1 MSKDS
6 AGIDVGYPI
15 FGARFIN
22 NKAVLVTGGGGEG
35 NHGLPNKITVI
46 KCLFKVS
53 DKSRRLQKFRE
64 IVLPDNED
72 SPMCVD
78 ISGST
83 DDGHLV
89 FIGCNQSE
97 ELAKSMNI
105 NHNLRKYVY
114 TLEEHLRFQD
124 AAQLE
129 EEISLDEVGEYPK
142 AVCVSSDGSLGCL
155 MTSKTPSSISIFNPD
170 TLDLIFKF
178 TPSSDVEIKDF
189 QLSPNNG
196 KSLCYVTGSSV
207 EVINPASGSLVSSSS
222 KSPAVTKTL
231 SKYILSKVKY
241 INASTVV
248 IVAALRNGKGV
259 ALIQYSTAN
268 QTIDKIKEIKSK
280 MRCVAFDISVTQ
292 DLLAFAGNDCSLNIF
307 RLSDFKILKTYKN
320 YHKFAITCLSFC
332 PNGSKLAS
340 GSSDANVKV
349 LKLRPNY
356 AKGRSVIGSLFNYLI
371 KNKHVANTGI
381 FLQKAHETGQLQDY
395 LALASKNSE
404 VYLQQGREYGLVAW
418 DQAQVYGK
426 IGLSH
431 LKHYGELGYSIV
443 QEKINLNTEREA
455 TTDDTTIA
463 TSEVPAVEN
472 SISATSESNSDAK
485 QSLAPVQPPDD
496 SSKAASTAHMSHTLE
511 DIVSQVTK
519 NVADITGKEDFDSS
533 SFFSDTTNYVTTEI
547 LSTVLAPVTS
557 SIEVVPEM
565 DEIKEEVI
573 YGTNSTLSDIS
584 SESTPTVSTSTIS
597 TPTVASED
605 SEASVEDDDEKT
617 EGDENTDSE
626 DGNDEEA
633 ETEGAEAEDGDES
646 EETEAEEGEESEED
660 DQEEAIS
667 ETESLTTAAES
678 ITQGTTAATTI
689 SPSDTEASSEE
700 AKDLDD
706 DRYSLG
712 LETEEYE
719 ETEEEEQSQY
729 SGEEESLSEYSTVSS
744 PEPVLSQASTI
755 IEEVIISEI
764 SASTIVEE
772 SVSAPTEETS
782 TEEPANETS
791 TRDLSNE
798 NDTSQPS
805 QQATDDESNTIAVPN
820 DETPSPSIAEETYTS
835 IELPTFDYE
844 SKKTAEATSEL
855 TAEEIP
861 EQTSELTAE
870 EITEQTSELTAEEIP
885 EHTADS
891 IVAAVAE
898 STANGLEESETEA
911 ITLLEDVPSAQP
923 AVTPSAAPIVE
934 ESANDGLTNSTTP
947 IPDAASSESST
958 STVKPTT
965 KRSKKK
971 RSKKKSG
978 SKSSSGQPSK
988 AVVHDEL

>member
-155 MTSKTPSSISIFNPD
+155 MTSKTPSSIFIFNPD

-371 KNKHVANTGI
+371 MIILVAITGI

-395 LALASKNSE
+395 LSLASKNSE
-404 VYLQQGREYGLVAW
+404 VYLQQGREYGLVAL
-418 DQAQVYGK
+418 DQAQIYGK

-431 LKHYGELGYSIV
+431 LKHYGELGYSII

-455 TTDDTTIA
+455 TSDDSTIA

-472 SISATSESNSDAK
+472 SISATSESNSDTK

-557 SIEVVPEM
+557 SIEAVPEM

-573 YGTNSTLSDIS
+573 YGTNSTLSDILY
-584 SESTPTVSTSTIS
+584 ESTS
-597 TPTVASED
+597 TVASED
-605 SEASVEDDDEKT
+605 SEAPVAN
-617 EGDENTDSE
+617 GDENTDSE

-633 ETEGAEAEDGDES
+633 ETEGAEAADGDES
-646 EETEAEEGEESEED
+646 EEADAEEGEESEED
-660 DQEEAIS
+660 DEEEAIS
-667 ETESLTTAAES
+667 ETESLTTASES
-678 ITQGTTAATTI
+678 ITQETTGATTI
-689 SPSDTEASSEE
+689 SPSDAEASSEE
-700 AKDLDD
+700 AENLDD

-719 ETEEEEQSQY
+719 EAEEEVQSQY
-729 SGEEESLSEYSTVSS
+729 SGEEESLFEQSTVSS
-744 PEPVLSQASTI
+744 PEPVLSQASSI
-755 IEEVIISEI
+755 IEEVIIPEI
-764 SASTIVEE
+764 SASTIAEE
-772 SVSAPTEETS
+772 SVSAPIEETS
-782 TEEPANETS
+782 TEEPTNETS
-791 TRDLSNE
+791 TRDFSNE

-805 QQATDDESNTIAVPN
+805 PQSTDVESNAIVEPN
-820 DETPSPSIAEETYTS
+820 DEIRTTSIAEETYAS
-835 IELPTFDYE
+835 LELPTSDYE
-844 SKKTAEATSEL
+844 SENTAEERSEL

-861 EQTSELTAE
+861 EQTSELPAEEVPELTSELTAE
-870 EITEQTSELTAEEIP
+870 LTAELTVELTAEEIP
-885 EHTADS
+885 EQTADP
-891 IVAAVAE
+891 IVEAVAE
-898 STANGLEESETEA
+898 STANALEESATEA

-934 ESANDGLTNSTTP
+934 ESANDGLTNSTTA
-947 IPDAASSESST
+947 IPDTASSESST

-978 SKSSSGQPSK
+978 SKSSSGQAGQPSK